1 MKGMR
6 AEILCLNGESK
17 PHVVKFAGLHLDSQA
32 KARAWISS
40 HVASKDIGLVVDP
53 HTVFKHIHANVSRGE
68 FLKNFKRAHKLT
80 ISTLAQGYLMSSFE
94 QAVGVRDQTQAWR
107 L

>member
-1 MKGMR
+1 
-6 AEILCLNGESK
+6 
-17 PHVVKFAGLHLDSQA
+17 
-32 KARAWISS
+32 
-40 HVASKDIGLVVDP
+40 VASKHIGLVVDP

-94 QAVGVRDQTQAWR
+94 QAVGVIDQTQALR
-107 L
+107 I